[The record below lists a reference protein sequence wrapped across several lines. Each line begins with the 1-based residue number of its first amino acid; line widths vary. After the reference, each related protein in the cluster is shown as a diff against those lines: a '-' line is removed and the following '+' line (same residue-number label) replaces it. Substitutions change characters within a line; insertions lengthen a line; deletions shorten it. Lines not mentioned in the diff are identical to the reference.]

1 MSNPGV
7 PRPTV
12 STSHPFASHRTTVDS
27 PLPGSRSPLKFWI
40 LPGPPRHSPT
50 WSNPAHPCP
59 KLGYLCLLTWASCP
73 PSTLVPM
80 SCPGCLPT
88 TEHWTSSCAPV
99 PRYSYWHTCL
109 PLLWPCLSPA
119 PLPFHFSSP
128 WDFTKKRPQFPSLL
142 PLSPSPLQL
151 WSIRFTPT
159 PLPEVPS
166 HLLIT
171 SGSLYLPGFSVA
183 VLLWYSCLSW
193 VLGPAPASLIL
204 LFLPLL
210 PLLAMLWCLSH
221 GSLLLASRPCLWLHP
236 AQWGLSGLYPCPHV
250 SCEQPSAGI
259 TLVIVLGIYGYLPT
273 ILVCVFCF
281 FFFWFFP
288 LCFFF
293 FLYSFFLFTALEL
306 TYSISVLL
314 MHADCIRFKVSWY
327 PYLFSSNAVQWKVG

>member
-40 LPGPPRHSPT
+40 LPGPPLHSPT

-73 PSTLVPM
+73 PSTLIPM

-99 PRYSYWHTCL
+99 PRYSYRHTCL

-193 VLGPAPASLIL
+193 VLAHHSGSCS
-204 LFLPLL
+204 
-210 PLLAMLWCLSH
+210 CLSNPAFSATPSSP
-221 GSLLLASRPCLWLHP
+221 GYALVPQPRFFATCFPSMSMASPCKR
-236 AQWGLSGLYPCPHV
+236 
-250 SCEQPSAGI
+250 
-259 TLVIVLGIYGYLPT
+259 
-273 ILVCVFCF
+273 F
-281 FFFWFFP
+281 FFFS
-288 LCFFF
+288 LLFFF
-293 FLYSFFLFTALEL
+293 FTALEL